1 MIISHCHQHNLDGA
15 VGGAHFFHD
24 FFFYFF
30 FFLFLFFYFF
40 FSISIFIIFLKSFFL
55 NQTLLN
61 NLNMILESSMG
72 SKRVYLQHSGKL

>member
-15 VGGAHFFHD
+15 VGGAQFFHD
-24 FFFYFF
+24 FFFISFF
-30 FFLFLFFYFF
+30 F
-40 FSISIFIIFLKSFFL
+40 ISIFIIFLKSFFP